1 MYRYGFAVLTIGI
14 FLLILSW
21 SISAGSISV
30 SLEEWWLWVN
40 GSLPEEGA
48 TQAIL
53 RLRIY
58 RVLTVLF
65 SGAVLSLC
73 GLYMQALVRNPLA
86 DPYLLGAS
94 SGAGFGV
101 SLVTAQIITW
111 ISSIWFLPVIA
122 FLGSLLSLMIVL
134 FIGRWR
140 REHQTYRIL
149 IAGVAVS
156 SMFTALTGFMMYVFT
171 GPDALRSVLFW
182 TLGSFNQSGRESALV
197 SSIAFIPVILFGLF
211 RARKLDVMIL
221 GDAHARSLGLN
232 LQAFRTELLLVCA
245 FSAGLIAAFCGPIGF
260 VGLMIPHFTRA
271 WFGVSHR
278 RNILGLP
285 IIGGTYL
292 LFCDTL
298 GRELIPP
305 AGIPIGI
312 ITALF
317 GIPFFLFLLG
327 RKVE

>member
-1 MYRYGFAVLTIGI
+1 MGFWVLG
-14 FLLILSW
+14 LILFIAIIVW
-21 SISAGSISV
+21 AWSAGSMSFSMDSWVSWLLGEVSEESV
-30 SLEEWWLWVN
+30 QHTVME
-40 GSLPEEGA
+40 
-48 TQAIL
+48 L
-53 RLRIY
+53 RTY
-58 RVLTVLF
+58 RVITVFF

-73 GLYMQALVRNPLA
+73 GLFMQALVRNPLA

-111 ISSIWFLPVIA
+111 VWSIWFLPVIA
-122 FLGSLLSLMIVL
+122 FLGSLLSLMLVL
-134 FIGRWR
+134 FIGRGR
-140 REHQTYRIL
+140 HDNQTYRIL

-182 TLGSFNQSGRESALV
+182 TLGSFNQSGKESAWV
-197 SSIAFIPVILFGLF
+197 SVFAFIPVILFGLV
-211 RARKLDVMIL
+211 RARRLDVLLL
-221 GDAHARSLGLN
+221 GDLSARSMGLN
-232 LQAFRTELLLVCA
+232 LQAFRTELLVVCA

-278 RNILGLP
+278 KNVMALP

-317 GIPFFLFLLG
+317 GIPFFLFLLNS
-327 RKVE
+327 KKE